1 MAELTTAPRAGSTL
15 RALRALL
22 VCVLLAVAHT
32 WPLASDLGGLSRH
45 DNADTTLNTWI
56 VSWVAHALSRDPI
69 HVFDAPIFHPDRRTL
84 AYSEPLLVPGALAWP
99 LRAAGLDATIT
110 YNLLVLAGYA
120 LSAWAM
126 WRLVAAWTGDEW
138 AGAVAGAAY
147 AFNAHLLTRFAHLQ
161 ALHAEFL
168 PLVLLGLD
176 GLARRPRP
184 RDACWL
190 AIGLVLTGLTS
201 IYQLTFTAFAVVAA
215 FVARAAEWRAHARRA
230 LTLTGLG
237 IAVAVAVL
245 LPVLWQYLAVSR
257 DLHIAR
263 SLASAV
269 ASSATWRDYLATAGR
284 LHYAWW
290 SAPFT
295 HGTALFPG
303 VTVTVLAA
311 LAWRG
316 GDAHR
321 GRRRML
327 AALVALG
334 IVMSLG
340 PRVPTYGWLYDAV
353 PLLQATRVTSRWGG
367 LALAALAGLAGLGL
381 ATWRSRL
388 GDGHRGRAVAI
399 AALALVTIEAWRA
412 PMSYT
417 PTPAVP
423 AVYRWIGG
431 LRDAVLLEYPLFP
444 ANQFNLN
451 APYLLAQTTHFQPII
466 AGYSGFTSPAYSD
479 RHAAF
484 SRFPDDT
491 SRAAILAAGVTHVVV
506 HVSQLRAGFG
516 DAALDALNAVP
527 WLERAYDDGAAR
539 VYRVRTDAP

>member
-1 MAELTTAPRAGSTL
+1 MAELTTAPRARSTT

-22 VCVLLAVAHT
+22 VCALLAVAHT
-32 WPLASDLGGLSRH
+32 WPLARDLGGLSRH
-45 DNADTTLNTWI
+45 DNADTTLNAWI
-56 VSWVAHALSRDPI
+56 VAWVAHALPRAPV

-99 LRAAGLDATIT
+99 LRAAGLDATAT
-110 YNLLVLAGYA
+110 YNLLALAGYA

-168 PLVLLGLD
+168 PLVLLAVD
-176 GLARRPRP
+176 GLARRSRP
-184 RDACWL
+184 RDALWL
-190 AIGLVLTGLTS
+190 ACGLVLTGLTS

-215 FVARAAEWRAHARRA
+215 FVARAAEWRSHARHA

-237 IAVAVAVL
+237 ISAAVAVL

-263 SLASAV
+263 SLGDAM

-303 VTVTVLAA
+303 VTVVVLAA
-311 LAWRG
+311 LAWRD
-316 GDAHR
+316 DAQR

-327 AALVALG
+327 AAVVALA
-334 IVMSLG
+334 IAMSLG
-340 PRVPTYGWLYDAV
+340 PRLPTYGWLYDVV

-381 ATWRSRL
+381 AAWRVRL
-388 GDGHRGRAVAI
+388 GDRRGRAVAI
-399 AALALVTIEAWRA
+399 VALALVTIEAWRA

-451 APYLLAQTTHFQPII
+451 APYLLAQTTHFQPIV
-466 AGYSGFTSPAYSD
+466 AGYSGVSSPAYSD

-516 DAALDALNAVP
+516 DAALDSLNAVP
-527 WLERAYDDGAAR
+527 WLERAYDDGASR
-539 VYRVRTDAP
+539 VYRVRAAAP

>member
-1 MAELTTAPRAGSTL
+1 MAELTTAPRAGSTP

-22 VCVLLAVAHT
+22 VCALLAVAHT
-32 WPLASDLGGLSRH
+32 WPLARDLGGLSRH
-45 DNADTTLNTWI
+45 DNADTTLNAWI
-56 VSWVAHALSRDPI
+56 VAWVAHALPRDPV

-99 LRAAGLDATIT
+99 LRAAGLDATAT
-110 YNLLVLAGYA
+110 YNLLALAGYA

-126 WRLVAAWTGDEW
+126 WRLVTTWTGDEW
-138 AGAVAGAAY
+138 AGAVAGTAY

-168 PLVLLGLD
+168 PLVLLAVD
-176 GLARRPRP
+176 GLARRSRL
-184 RDACWL
+184 RDALWL
-190 AIGLVLTGLTS
+190 ACGLVLTGLTS

-215 FVARAAEWRAHARRA
+215 FVARAAEWRSHARHA

-237 IAVAVAVL
+237 ISAAVAVL

-263 SLASAV
+263 SLGDAM

-303 VTVTVLAA
+303 ATVVGLAA

-316 GDAHR
+316 GDTQR

-327 AALVALG
+327 AAVAGLA
-334 IVMSLG
+334 IAMSLG
-340 PRVPTYGWLYDAV
+340 PRLPTYGWLYDVV

-381 ATWRSRL
+381 AAWRVKLDDR
-388 GDGHRGRAVAI
+388 RGRAVAI

-451 APYLLAQTTHFQPII
+451 APYLLAQTTHFLPIV
-466 AGYSGFTSPAYSD
+466 AGYSGVSSPAYSD

-516 DAALDALNAVP
+516 DAALDSLNGVR
-527 WLERAYDDGAAR
+527 WLERAYDDGVSR